1 MCVCDHTG
9 HRSKCGLGQHIKER
23 EVREKKKK
31 KIRNKKESY
40 IIYDY
45 ACCAVI
51 LSFSRK
57 CPTTHSSV
65 EFSFRCFFFPV
76 VFLFV
81 LLSIFLVLLPF
92 ISAIGVR
99 RLGFSSSRLQ
109 WSPSGKLLCSARLL
123 PRITVY
129 VTVLFYFFFL
139 SYLHRLVNSILI
151 SLVVGRLVAQLHSN
165 RHDVVYK

>member
-1 MCVCDHTG
+1 
-9 HRSKCGLGQHIKER
+9 
-23 EVREKKKK
+23 KKKK

-65 EFSFRCFFFPV
+65 EFSFRCFFSV

-109 WSPSGKLLCSARLL
+109 RSPSGKLLCSARLL